1 MKTVKFFLL
10 GIWVFCT
17 TVFLL
22 GVLTPLDFT
31 HPSILYATFFIAFNG
46 VFYLSYLLTDFI
58 SLKWNR
64 ALMGLLCSIALMT
77 AYALFPKFGSGWKTQ
92 EIVYRKVS
100 SPGDVVVLQMEDAGI
115 LGYNKRYAKVIKVT
129 PLFFWVTELK
139 KVEDE
144 EGWVRVDE
152 YVNELGLQGH
162 NK

>member
-10 GIWVFCT
+10 GIWVLCT

-31 HPSILYATFFIAFNG
+31 HPFIMYFTFFIAFNG
-46 VFYLSYLLTDFI
+46 MFYLSYLLTDFI
-58 SLKWNR
+58 GLKWNKV
-64 ALMGLLCSIALMT
+64 LMGLLCSAALMT

-100 SPGDVVVLQMEDAGI
+100 SPEDVIVLQMEDAGV
-115 LGYNKRYAKVIKVT
+115 LGYNKRFVKVIKAT

-139 KVEDE
+139 KAEDQD
-144 EGWVRVDE
+144 GWVRVDE